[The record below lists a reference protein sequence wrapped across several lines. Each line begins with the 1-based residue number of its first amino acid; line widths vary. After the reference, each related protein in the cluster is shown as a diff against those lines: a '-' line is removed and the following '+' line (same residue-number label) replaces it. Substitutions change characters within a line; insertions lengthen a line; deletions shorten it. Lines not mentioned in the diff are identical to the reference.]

1 MLYTRS
7 KEMIDR
13 KDTYSKKKRLSGA
26 AARTGNLRKNRIR
39 NNIKKERYLH
49 G

>member
-7 KEMIDR
+7 KKIIAR
-13 KDTYSKKKRLSGA
+13 KYTYNKKKRLSGA

-39 NNIKKERYLH
+39 DNLYKERYLH